1 MNTVIDQ
8 AIQTLEKMPA
18 EAQNM
23 VFDYIQ
29 TLSAQFQKPS
39 IVGNPYP
46 LRGTASISVDPSES
60 VLSAEEWDAQRGV
73 LLHDSD

>member
-1 MNTVIDQ
+1 MSTVIDQ
-8 AIQTLEKMPA
+8 AMQTLEKMPT

-23 VFDYIQ
+23 VFEYIQ
-29 TLSAQFQKPS
+29 TLSARFLKQP

-46 LRGTASISVDPSES
+46 LRGTASIFIDPSES
-60 VLSAEEWDAQRGV
+60 VLNAEEWNAQRGV